1 MYRCATRIGPLETM
15 FLFWSVSLS
24 LVSLAFLSRTSSGVT
39 WSSFHQHHPPS
50 SFSILW
56 WSNNLWKGRETLLL
70 ALYIYTT
77 EEGTLCLNILIT
89 ISIRLEGIICITRLS
104 SLEAEKM
111 RWWCRSRRPAMA
123 WHQASVSLF
132 FWASIQ
138 KRKQGKRETNYWTDG
153 IQKDPL
159 KLVYNN
165 WVVFVWWCCSTQW
178 HK

>member
-1 MYRCATRIGPLETM
+1 M

-50 SFSILW
+50 SFSNLW

-104 SLEAEKM
+104 SLGAEKM
-111 RWWCRSRRPAMA
+111 RWWCRSRRPGRGIKRVF
-123 WHQASVSLF
+123 HY
-132 FWASIQ
+132 SIEPRFK
-138 KRKQGKRETNYWTDG
+138 KRKLGKRETNYWTDW

-165 WVVFVWWCCSTQW
+165 WVAFVWWCCSTQW